1 MHSKTI
7 NFLET
12 KRKEDL
18 EAVEGIRKEGKKSHE
33 KRIIKDFKPWIGKAN

>member
-1 MHSKTI
+1 MMHSKTI

-33 KRIIKDFKPWIGKAN
+33 KRIIKDFKP

>member
-1 MHSKTI
+1 MMHSKTI

-12 KRKEDL
+12 KKEDL

-33 KRIIKDFKPWIGKAN
+33 KRIIKDFKP